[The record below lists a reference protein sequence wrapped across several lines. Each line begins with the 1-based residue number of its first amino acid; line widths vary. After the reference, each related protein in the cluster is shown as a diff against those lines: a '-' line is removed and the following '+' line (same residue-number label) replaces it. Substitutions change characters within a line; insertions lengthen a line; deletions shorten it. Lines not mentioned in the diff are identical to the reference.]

1 MEATQRLGFESMTP
15 IQARTIPLLL
25 NGADVIGGARTGSGK
40 TAAFGLPLLDKVKD
54 GGPQRALVLA
64 QDGLITATEILID
77 NALHASAG
85 TPATM
90 ASVFRPSAAR
100 A

>member
-1 MEATQRLGFESMTP
+1 MFL
-15 IQARTIPLLL
+15 
-25 NGADVIGGARTGSGK
+25 
-40 TAAFGLPLLDKVKD
+40 
-54 GGPQRALVLA
+54 QRALVLA